1 MNEQLFKSVNDTN
14 TNLKQI
20 IANFKMKM
28 GFKSRTYQSV
38 RRQRTPDERSQH
50 ETLEKKKVERPKSAM
65 SQLRGKNQRERP
77 KSAVS
82 ITHNHRKL
90 KIVREKSPTF
100 EQRTTANLNQPIVNI
115 NFINQN
121 IRKTVNYLVS
131 HPGIRN
137 RISKRP

>member
-50 ETLEKKKVERPKSAM
+50 ETLEKKTVERPKSAM
-65 SQLRGKNQRERP
+65 SQLRGKN
-77 KSAVS
+77 
-82 ITHNHRKL
+82 
-90 KIVREKSPTF
+90 
-100 EQRTTANLNQPIVNI
+100 
-115 NFINQN
+115 
-121 IRKTVNYLVS
+121 
-131 HPGIRN
+131 
-137 RISKRP
+137 